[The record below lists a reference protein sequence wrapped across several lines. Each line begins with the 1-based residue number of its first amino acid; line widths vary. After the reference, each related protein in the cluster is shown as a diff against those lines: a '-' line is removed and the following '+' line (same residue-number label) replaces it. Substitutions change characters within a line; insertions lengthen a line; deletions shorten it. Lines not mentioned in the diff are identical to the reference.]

1 MIAQKTKPKFDS
13 LEQQAYLGIWRT
25 YDRLRAHEDELF
37 AAWSLTPQQYNVL
50 RLVEAAGTEGLAT
63 LTIASRLV
71 SKAPDITRMID
82 HLERSQWV
90 TRTRSLTDRRT
101 VTISITQ
108 AGKKLLRSI
117 AQPLAECH
125 QAQLG
130 HLSRNELDTL
140 VQLLAKARQPHEP
153 EDSRWR

>member
-1 MIAQKTKPKFDS
+1 M
-13 LEQQAYLGIWRT
+13 L
-25 YDRLRAHEDELF
+25 
-37 AAWSLTPQQYNVL
+37 
-50 RLVEAAGTEGLAT
+50 
-63 LTIASRLV
+63 
-71 SKAPDITRMID
+71 D

-101 VTISITQ
+101 VTIAITQ

-117 AQPLAECH
+117 AEPLAECH

-130 HLSRNELDTL
+130 HLTRGELQTL